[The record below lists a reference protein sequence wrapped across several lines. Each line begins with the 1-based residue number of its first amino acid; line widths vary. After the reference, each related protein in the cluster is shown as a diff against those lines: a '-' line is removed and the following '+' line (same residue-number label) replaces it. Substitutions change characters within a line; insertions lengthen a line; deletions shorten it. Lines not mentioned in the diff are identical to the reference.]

1 MAAPLSG
8 AASTDLSK
16 SVKLNL
22 NTRRSSSSI
31 SSISISSSS
40 SSSISSNGSAQRWW
54 RMAPCS
60 FCRSQRVA
68 NSNEVFACY
77 KMNAHHREVELVD
90 AEGARDGVG
99 ILSARSELQKNHV
112 LPKQTER
119 LGTFGDLDPDS
130 TLNSGDGVTFIVSCD
145 ECAGFSLG
153 LCIDKGH
160 CQQERYANSLPERSA
175 RRVRRRPP
183 PPLRKKT
190 TKTSKASPSTKKP
203 TGGGGGGGGK
213 GGVHETGKARGVGE
227 ARGYKG
233 GGAGRGENTT
243 SKRGGAAAAASPGA
257 RGGGASAGG
266 AETCPGG
273 AVKPSVIKDPGAEG
287 GGGSAYS
294 RKATGKRPVSGNR
307 GKGEPAGGDKKP
319 TLRGVGVSA
328 ATTEVGEG
336 GRGERNTSAEG
347 GGEEVEGGIEK
358 SGGGGGG
365 RKHSDGGGESVQGA
379 KKRPRS
385 SSGEGVVEG
394 SARGGGGM
402 QLSSSSPKVA
412 APSSDKRRR
421 LLEETLGGRLWS
433 AREDVV
439 SSPRRSTP
447 KRSKVDGVD
456 ASAPVAPVVVE
467 RLPKSVIVSDTDE
480 ERSAKAACGERRGG
494 GSEQRQD
501 HVGDGGT
508 TSRPQKAPAFGDGRD
523 WYRNTV
529 VPLPPLPPSPS
540 SPGSA
545 SAVLTAS
552 ASGKEP
558 AAVVTGES
566 GAARRAISPS
576 SASSS
581 SCVSFSTP
589 SLSVV
594 DAGAGVGPKSSG
606 GKRRSAEP
614 SGGRGETADA
624 ANGGSA
630 KTSTLSKRRRGPDK
644 LDTASGGMTSVSGGE
659 VVGSARSGGG
669 RTAAPQ
675 RAGAKAGRGEGKKDA
690 GAQADANGGPPQMPG
705 PAVAASCTT
714 GCAGA
719 AVGAAAAA
727 ALPSRFA
734 SSAPAG
740 AVSTPAPSLP
750 AAAAAGIG
758 KSARPGPAPTTTTSA
773 TSQCPRKK
781 IELAKFEA
789 IQNQAYRQAQEYC
802 RKQLAPLEAE
812 RRAVEAKLEAMKQ
825 TLRKTMR
832 DAHERRVSE
841 IEAFKANLY
850 SGTDATAGGS

>member
-1 MAAPLSG
+1 
-8 AASTDLSK
+8 
-16 SVKLNL
+16 
-22 NTRRSSSSI
+22 SSSSR
-31 SSISISSSS
+31 
-40 SSSISSNGSAQRWW
+40 SNGSAHRWW

-68 NSNEVFACY
+68 SSNGVFACY

-145 ECAGFSLG
+145 ECVGFSLG

-175 RRVRRRPP
+175 RRVRQRPP

-203 TGGGGGGGGK
+203 TAGGGG
-213 GGVHETGKARGVGE
+213 ARGD
-227 ARGYKG
+227 KG
-233 GGAGRGENTT
+233 GGWGRGENTT

-266 AETCPGG
+266 AKTCPGG
-273 AVKPSVIKDPGAEG
+273 AAQPSVIKDPGAEG
-287 GGGSAYS
+287 GGDSANS
-294 RKATGKRPVSGNR
+294 RKATGKRPVSGR
-307 GKGEPAGGDKKP
+307 GKGEPAGGGKKP
-319 TLRGVGVSA
+319 TVRGVGVSA
-328 ATTEVGEG
+328 ATIEVGEG
-336 GRGERNTSAEG
+336 GGGERNTSAGG
-347 GGEEVEGGIEK
+347 GGEEVGDGIEK
-358 SGGGGGG
+358 GGGGDG
-365 RKHSDGGGESVQGA
+365 KHANGGGESVQGA
-379 KKRPRS
+379 KKRPRA

-394 SARGGGGM
+394 SARGGGRM
-402 QLSSSSPKVA
+402 QLSSLSPKFA

-421 LLEETLGGRLWS
+421 LLEGTSGGRPGS
-433 AREDVV
+433 GREGVV

-447 KRSKVDGVD
+447 RRSKVDGLD

-480 ERSAKAACGERRGG
+480 ERSAKAACGERRVG

-501 HVGDGGT
+501 YVGDGGT
-508 TSRPQKAPAFGDGRD
+508 ASRPQKAPAFADGRD
-523 WYRNTV
+523 WPRNTV
-529 VPLPPLPPSPS
+529 VPSLPLPPSPS

-545 SAVLTAS
+545 SAALTAS
-552 ASGKEP
+552 APGKEP
-558 AAVVTGES
+558 APVVTGES
-566 GAARRAISPS
+566 DAARRAISPS

-594 DAGAGVGPKSSG
+594 DAGAEVGPKSSG

-614 SGGRGETADA
+614 SGGRGEAAEA

-644 LDTASGGMTSVSGGE
+644 LDTGSGGMAGVSGGE

-675 RAGAKAGRGEGKKDA
+675 RAGAEAGRGEGKKDA
-690 GAQADANGGPPQMPG
+690 GSQANVNGGPPQTPG
-705 PAVAASCTT
+705 PAGAASYTA
-714 GCAGA
+714 GCDRTAIGS
-719 AVGAAAAA
+719 AAAA

-734 SSAPAG
+734 SSAPAA

-750 AAAAAGIG
+750 AAAAAATAAAGID
-758 KSARPGPAPTTTTSA
+758 KSARPGPESTTTTSA
-773 TSQCPRKK
+773 ASQCPPKK

-832 DAHERRVSE
+832 DAHDKRMSE

-850 SGTDATAGGS
+850 

>member
-1 MAAPLSG
+1 M
-8 AASTDLSK
+8 
-16 SVKLNL
+16 V
-22 NTRRSSSSI
+22 
-31 SSISISSSS
+31 
-40 SSSISSNGSAQRWW
+40 
-54 RMAPCS
+54 PCS

-68 NSNEVFACY
+68 SSNGVFACY

-175 RRVRRRPP
+175 RRVRQRPP
-183 PPLRKKT
+183 PAHSKKT

-203 TGGGGGGGGK
+203 TAGGGGGGGGK
-213 GGVHETGKARGVGE
+213 GGVHETGKAGGVGE
-227 ARGYKG
+227 ARGDKG
-233 GGAGRGENTT
+233 GGWGRGENTT
-243 SKRGGAAAAASPGA
+243 SKRGGAEAAASPGA
-257 RGGGASAGG
+257 RGGHASAGG

-273 AVKPSVIKDPGAEG
+273 AAQPSVIKDPGAEG
-287 GGGSAYS
+287 GGDSANS
-294 RKATGKRPVSGNR
+294 RKATGKRPVSGR
-307 GKGEPAGGDKKP
+307 GKGEPAGGGDQP
-319 TLRGVGVSA
+319 TVRGVGVSA
-328 ATTEVGEG
+328 ATTKVGEG
-336 GRGERNTSAEG
+336 GGGERNTSAGG
-347 GGEEVEGGIEK
+347 GGEEVGNGIEK
-358 SGGGGGG
+358 GGGGGG
-365 RKHSDGGGESVQGA
+365 KHPNGGGESVQGA
-379 KKRPRS
+379 KKRPRA
-385 SSGEGVVEG
+385 SSGEGVAEG

-402 QLSSSSPKVA
+402 QLSSLSPKFA
-412 APSSDKRRR
+412 APSSEKRRR
-421 LLEETLGGRLWS
+421 LLEGTSGGRPGS
-433 AREDVV
+433 AREGVV

-447 KRSKVDGVD
+447 RRSKVNGVD

-494 GSEQRQD
+494 GSKQRQD
-501 HVGDGGT
+501 HVGDGSRA
-508 TSRPQKAPAFGDGRD
+508 SRPQKAPAFADGRD
-523 WYRNTV
+523 WPRNTV
-529 VPLPPLPPSPS
+529 VPSPSLPPSPS
-540 SPGSA
+540 RSA

-552 ASGKEP
+552 APGKEP

-566 GAARRAISPS
+566 DAARRAISPS

-594 DAGAGVGPKSSG
+594 DAGAEVGPKGSG
-606 GKRRSAEP
+606 GKCRSAEP
-614 SGGRGETADA
+614 YGGRGEAAGT

-630 KTSTLSKRRRGPDK
+630 KTSTLSKRGRGPDK
-644 LDTASGGMTSVSGGE
+644 LDTASGGTAGVSGGE

-675 RAGAKAGRGEGKKDA
+675 RAGAEAGRGEGKKDA
-690 GAQADANGGPPQMPG
+690 GAKANVNGGPPQAPG
-705 PAVAASCTT
+705 PAGAASYTA
-714 GCAGA
+714 GCDGTAIGS
-719 AVGAAAAA
+719 AAAA

-734 SSAPAG
+734 SSASA
-740 AVSTPAPSLP
+740 AAISTPAPSPP
-750 AAAAAGIG
+750 AAAAVAAGIG
-758 KSARPGPAPTTTTSA
+758 KSVRPGPESTTTTGA
-773 TSQCPRKK
+773 ASQCPRKK

-789 IQNQAYRQAQEYC
+789 IKNQAYRQAQEYC

-832 DAHERRVSE
+832 DAHDKRVSE

-850 SGTDATAGGS
+850 SGTDATEGGS

>member
-1 MAAPLSG
+1 
-8 AASTDLSK
+8 
-16 SVKLNL
+16 
-22 NTRRSSSSI
+22 
-31 SSISISSSS
+31 
-40 SSSISSNGSAQRWW
+40 
-54 RMAPCS
+54 MAPCS

-68 NSNEVFACY
+68 SSNGVFACY

-90 AEGARDGVG
+90 TEGARDGVG

-175 RRVRRRPP
+175 RRVRQRPP

-203 TGGGGGGGGK
+203 TGGGGGGGGGK
-213 GGVHETGKARGVGE
+213 GGVHETGKARGNGE
-227 ARGYKG
+227 ARGDKG
-233 GGAGRGENTT
+233 GGGGRGENTT

-273 AVKPSVIKDPGAEG
+273 AAQPSVRKDPGAEG
-287 GGGSAYS
+287 GGGSANS
-294 RKATGKRPVSGNR
+294 RKATGKRPVSGR
-307 GKGEPAGGDKKP
+307 GKGEPAGGGKKP
-319 TLRGVGVSA
+319 TVRGVGVSA

-336 GRGERNTSAEG
+336 GRGERNTSVGRG
-347 GGEEVEGGIEK
+347 GDEVEGGIEK
-358 SGGGGGG
+358 GGGGGG
-365 RKHSDGGGESVQGA
+365 GGKHPNGGGESVQGA

-394 SARGGGGM
+394 RAHGVGGI
-402 QLSSSSPKVA
+402 QLSSSSPKAA

-421 LLEETLGGRLWS
+421 LLEETSGGRPWS
-433 AREDVV
+433 AREGAV

-447 KRSKVDGVD
+447 RRSKVDGVD

-480 ERSAKAACGERRGG
+480 EGRAKAACGERRGG

-523 WYRNTV
+523 WHRNTV
-529 VPLPPLPPSPS
+529 VPLRPLPPSPS

-552 ASGKEP
+552 APGKEP
-558 AAVVTGES
+558 AATVTGES
-566 GAARRAISPS
+566 DAARRALSPS

-606 GKRRSAEP
+606 GKRRSAGP
-614 SGGRGETADA
+614 SGGRGEAADA

-675 RAGAKAGRGEGKKDA
+675 RAGAEAGRGEGKKDA
-690 GAQADANGGPPQMPG
+690 GAQANANGGPPQTSG
-705 PAVAASCTT
+705 PAGAASCTT

-727 ALPSRFA
+727 AAAALPSRFA
-734 SSAPAG
+734 SPAPAG

-832 DAHERRVSE
+832 AAHEKRVSE

-850 SGTDATAGGS
+850 SGTDATTGGS